1 MRRVA
6 LDAVEDRHLDVQERD
21 VGHVLGR
28 GSDDVGLWA
37 DIDRPPCVDEDDLVH
52 SIRLDGDFL
61 DQKIAALRAHA
72 SQTEPLVAL
81 VGVDTFRDW
90 WRTESFVDVQTHRRL
105 AGTELI
111 GVTSA

>member
-1 MRRVA
+1 MAGRRLPSEPLVRHPHAGVPPAWGA
-6 LDAVEDRHLDVQERD
+6 LNDEI
-21 VGHVLGR
+21 
-28 GSDDVGLWA
+28 GLWA

-52 SIRLDGDFL
+52 SIRLDGHFL

-81 VGVDTFRDW
+81 VGVDTYRDW

-105 AGTELI
+105 ATPN
-111 GVTSA
+111 